1 MTENKETASKVD
13 KRKFNG
19 GNSTKSLKP
28 IDRRKNNFRGVIE
41 DSISRE
47 ELSGVF
53 RVIYDKAIAGDLA
66 AAKMLLEYST
76 VKPTTTVEVKGDTI
90 IGIDFK
96 NLVGFGMTEDYIEA
110 EIVTDKL
117 EENGQA

>member
-1 MTENKETASKVD
+1 MKENKETTSKVD

-19 GNSTKSLKP
+19 GNSTKSNKP
-28 IDRRKNNFRGVIE
+28 TDKRKNHFRDVIE
-41 DSISRE
+41 ESISRE

-53 RVIYDKAIAGDLA
+53 RVIYDKAIQGDLA

-90 IGIDFK
+90 VGIDFR
-96 NLVGFGMTEDYIEA
+96 NLIGFGMTEDYIEA
-110 EIVTDKL
+110 EVVTDKL
-117 EENGQA
+117 EENGKA

>member
-1 MTENKETASKVD
+1 MAENKESTVKVD

-19 GNSTKSLKP
+19 GNSTKSTKP
-28 IDRRKNNFRGVIE
+28 T
-41 DSISRE
+41 RE

-53 RVIYDKAIAGDLA
+53 RVIYDKAIQGDLA
-66 AAKMLLEYST
+66 AAKVLLEYSI

-96 NLVGFGMTEDYIEA
+96 NLVGFGMTEDFIEA
-110 EIVTDKL
+110 EVVTDKL
-117 EENGQA
+117 EDNGEA